1 MAEQISQLIKEEHR
15 SPTDSI
21 WSVFDHIVGPY
32 RLILI
37 GYKPP
42 LWSVDDIPLDDLKKD
57 VENQLTLLL
66 AGEEYLKK
74 QKHLIRG
81 PKYGDVLNNLHEI
94 TVFRDSNRER
104 FMTELENKMR
114 ELYRDETIVIRTER
128 S

>member
-1 MAEQISQLIKEEHR
+1 MAEQISQLMKEEHR

-37 GYKPP
+37 GHKPP
-42 LWSVDDIPLDDLKKD
+42 LWRVDDIPLDDLRKD

-74 QKHLIRG
+74 QKDPTRE

-94 TVFRDSNRER
+94 TVLRDSNKER
-104 FMTELENKMR
+104 FITELENKMW
-114 ELYRDETIVIRTER
+114 ELYQDETIVIRAER

>member
-37 GYKPP
+37 GHKPP
-42 LWSVDDIPLDDLKKD
+42 LWRVDDIPLDDLKKD
-57 VENQLTLLL
+57 VENQPTLLV

-74 QKHLIRG
+74 QKYLIRE

-94 TVFRDSNRER
+94 TVFRDSNKER

-114 ELYRDETIVIRTER
+114 KLYRDETIVIRTR
-128 S
+128 RA